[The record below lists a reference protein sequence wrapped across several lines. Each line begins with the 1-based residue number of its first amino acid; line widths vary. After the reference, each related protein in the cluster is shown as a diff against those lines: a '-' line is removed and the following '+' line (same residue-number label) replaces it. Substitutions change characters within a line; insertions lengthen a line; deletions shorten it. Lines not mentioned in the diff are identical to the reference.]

1 MIVLPEG
8 IYHRFTLDEHDYI
21 KVRTEAA
28 RADAHTRAEGGLQQ
42 YQRQHISTRP
52 GFTVSW
58 GRGCNSMYAPH
69 RTSRATGCATAP
81 QDAVQH

>member
-28 RADAHTRAEGGLQQ
+28 RTDAHPRAEGGRASAVSTAARLDTPRVHSVVG
-42 YQRQHISTRP
+42 QR
-52 GFTVSW
+52 
-58 GRGCNSMYAPH
+58 
-69 RTSRATGCATAP
+69 
-81 QDAVQH
+81 VQ